1 MSSID
6 GRTLAIAAIIIAIAA
21 LGYGIL
27 VPGSAGPEGPAGP
40 QGVQGETGLQGP
52 AGEDADIDEVTS
64 IVEEA
69 IDEELSERL
78 QIPIEAYIEPVRGCT
93 SCHVLVDEET
103 GKYTLSY
110 EAHERV
116 EARRGTDS
124 HPSTALD
131 GTDISP
137 TSDAGLETCLQCHA
151 PDPDTGRGVMA
162 PLSLRDI
169 VHPAHM
175 SSQTF
180 KVHYGG
186 NCFTC
191 HNVNA
196 DGEWEVLT
204 EAVSVNEKG
213 VPDPAQIPIPG
224 AIEVHAGT

>member
-1 MSSID
+1 MSGID
-6 GRTLAIAAIIIAIAA
+6 GKTLAIAAIIIAIAA
-21 LGYGIL
+21 LGYGMFI
-27 VPGSAGPEGPAGP
+27 PGSAGPEGPAGP
-40 QGVQGETGLQGP
+40 QGPQG
-52 AGEDADIDEVTS
+52 VH
-64 IVEEA
+64 

-78 QIPIEAYIEPVRGCT
+78 QIAIEGYVEPKRGCT

-103 GKYTLSY
+103 GKYTLAY

-116 EARRGTDS
+116 EVRRGTDS

-137 TSDAGLETCLQCHA
+137 TSDAGVETCLQCHA

-175 SSQTF
+175 TSQYF
-180 KVHYGG
+180 KLHYGG

-196 DGEWEVLT
+196 EGEWEVLT

-224 AIEVHAGT
+224 AIEVHVGT

>member
-6 GRTLAIAAIIIAIAA
+6 GKTIAIAA
-21 LGYGIL
+21 LIISAAALGYGFF
-27 VPGSAGPEGPAGP
+27 VPGSQGPAGPEGP
-40 QGVQGETGLQGP
+40 QGAQGEPGQVGP
-52 AGEDADIDEVTS
+52 AGPAANLDAIQAYIDE
-64 IVEEA
+64 A
-69 IDEELSERL
+69 LDEELSEKL
-78 QIPIEAYIEPVRGCT
+78 QIPIEATLEPRRGCT
-93 SCHVLVDEET
+93 SCHVLIDPES

-131 GTDISP
+131 GTDISA

-151 PDPDTGRGVMA
+151 PNPETGRGVMA

-175 SSQTF
+175 GSQTF
-180 KVHYGG
+180 KLHYGG

-196 DGEWEVLT
+196 EGEFEVLT
-204 EAVSVNEKG
+204 EAVTVNEKG

-224 AIEVHAGT
+224 AIEVHSEQ

>member
-6 GRTLAIAAIIIAIAA
+6 GKTIAIVALIIAAAA
-21 LGYGIL
+21 LGYGL
-27 VPGSAGPEGPAGP
+27 FVPGSQGPAGPEGP
-40 QGVQGETGLQGP
+40 QGAQGEPGSEGP
-52 AGEDADIDEVTS
+52 AGPAANLDTIQSYIDE
-64 IVEEA
+64 A
-69 IDEELSERL
+69 LDEELSERL
-78 QIPIEAYIEPVRGCT
+78 QIPIEDSLEPRRGCT
-93 SCHVLVDEET
+93 SCHILIDSES

-131 GTDISP
+131 GTDISV

-151 PDPDTGRGVMA
+151 PNPETGRGVLA

-175 SSQTF
+175 GSQTF
-180 KVHYGG
+180 KLHYGG

-196 DGEWEVLT
+196 EGEFEVLT
-204 EAVSVNEKG
+204 EAVTVNEKG

-224 AIEVHAGT
+224 AIEVHSD